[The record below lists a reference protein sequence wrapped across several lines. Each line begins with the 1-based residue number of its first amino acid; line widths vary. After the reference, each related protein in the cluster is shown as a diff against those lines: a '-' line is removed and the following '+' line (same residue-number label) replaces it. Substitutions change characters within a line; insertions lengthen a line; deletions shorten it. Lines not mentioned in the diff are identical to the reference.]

1 MTTAIVTGSTRGIGR
16 AIALELA
23 RLGMTIVVHGRS
35 RDDEAMLTVDAV
47 RELGS
52 EAVVAMGDVAD
63 PGVAELI
70 SHAAVDAFGGIDVLV
85 NNAGEYPR
93 QKTDDMSIED
103 WRRTIEVNLSSAFYL
118 TKACLPR
125 LREAEWGRIV
135 NISSV
140 LAHMGSTQGAHYS
153 AAKAGMIGMTKSLA
167 RELGPKITVNAVCP
181 GMTMTDIMAVY
192 SKKERAERAEAIT
205 LKRIGDPVDVAKAV
219 AFLVTEARYT
229 TGSVID
235 VNGGQLMR

>member
-23 RLGMTIVVHGRS
+23 WFGMDIVVNGRT
-35 RDDEAMLTVDAV
+35 RDDEAIVTVDEV

-52 EAVVAMGDVAD
+52 EGIVAMGDVTD
-63 PGVAELI
+63 PAVAELI
-70 SHAAVDAFGGIDVLV
+70 ALAAVDSFGGIDVLV

-93 QKTDDMSIED
+93 QKVDDLSIED
-103 WRRTIEVNLSSAFYL
+103 WQHTIEVNLSSAYYL
-118 TKACLPR
+118 SKACLPA
-125 LREAEWGRIV
+125 LRRAEWGRIV

-140 LAHMGSTQGAHYS
+140 LAHMGSNQGAHYA
-153 AAKAGMIGMTKSLA
+153 AAKAGMIGLTKSLA
-167 RELGPKITVNAVCP
+167 RELAPGITVNAVCP

-192 SKKERAERAEAIT
+192 SEEERAERADRIAM
-205 LKRIGDPVDVAKAV
+205 KRIGDPEDVAKAV